1 MIRFILRRRS
11 YDGHIDMRDE
21 AYYTIDCA
29 VPALEGA
36 LGNGGHGPYGFT
48 IHELVG
54 VELLTAAQSASGDTK
69 P

>member
-1 MIRFILRRRS
+1 MIRFILRCRS

-21 AYYTIDCA
+21 ALYTIDCE

-54 VELLTAAQSASGDTK
+54 VEVLTAAQSASGDTK
-69 P
+69 